1 MANEE
6 MAGRDDGRADRF
18 MHAASSETPGA
29 APPDAR
35 RRRWH
40 HGTGLAALAA
50 GALVACGGGE
60 LLLAAVISPLNG
72 TWLLAGNPVG
82 ESLNFRTSLDVHL
95 YNNRYDIAGSLVD
108 PADSC
113 GAPANGTVNLE
124 GSFDNG
130 EVVMR
135 AVDAPG
141 KPVCLSG
148 RFSSLIRFE
157 ANALGTRGARFYQN
171 TRVDVQMAEGLWVS
185 EGGSLRLK
193 FSDVISVN
201 NEQRGVPIQACDV
214 SPGVS
219 PAVVMTGSMDGF
231 LKATQTR
238 PRIATLTVAGQSTAR
253 LRDVEFVD
261 GGTIQLRNAAG
272 ATVKLTRQRE
282 SVPTFCPAP

>member
-1 MANEE
+1 MADEE
-6 MAGRDDGRADRF
+6 VRERGGWDVRAATPLATT
-18 MHAASSETPGA
+18 AALPSHSRQ
-29 APPDAR
+29 R
-35 RRRWH
+35 RRR
-40 HGTGLAALAA
+40 GRVALAALAA

-72 TWLLAGNPVG
+72 TWLLAGTSGG
-82 ESLNFRTSLDVHL
+82 ESLNFRTSLDIHL
-95 YNNRYDIAGSLVD
+95 YNNRYDIAGSLND

-124 GSFDNG
+124 GSFENG

-141 KPVCLSG
+141 RPVCLSG
-148 RFSSLIRFE
+148 RFSSLIRFD
-157 ANALGTRGARFYQN
+157 ANAVGARAARFYEN

-185 EGGSLRLK
+185 EGGNLRIK
-193 FSDVISVN
+193 FSDVSSVN

-219 PAVVMTGSMDGF
+219 PAVVMAGTMDGF

-238 PRIATLTVAGQSTAR
+238 PRIAALTVTGQATAR

-261 GGTIQLRNAAG
+261 GATIQLRNAAG

-282 SVPTFCPAP
+282 SVVTFCPPL